1 MNSSSVGKSSF
12 SAAAAVTEVTNEG
25 VSPQSLVPVPNDV
38 TDVRPRQG
46 IRLEWAHPTRHMF
59 MDNIP
64 LS

>member
-1 MNSSSVGKSSF
+1 MNSSSVGKSSL
-12 SAAAAVTEVTNEG
+12 SAPAKVTNEG